1 MSLSRRLIQAKPLSR
16 LNFFKKFPQ
25 VPVLA
30 GRDLFPS
37 VCTMKP
43 CTHCFATLLLS
54 FGFLLSSCSKKQES
68 GIPVGQFASLTG
80 PQATF
85 GQSTDKGVQLALGE
99 INGAGGVLGQPIRVI
114 TKDNQSKPGE
124 TSTAVR
130 ELITRDR
137 VVALIGE
144 VASGRSLEA
153 APIAQR
159 SGIPMISPASTN
171 EKVTETGDHIFRVC
185 FIDPFQGTVC
195 AKFAHKLG
203 ATKVAILTD
212 VSKDY
217 SLGLAKSFKDEFIKE
232 GGVITGTQSY
242 SGGDKDF
249 SAQLTAIKAGNPQ
262 VVFLPAYYTEA
273 PLIIRQAR
281 QLGIT
286 VPFIGGDGW
295 DSPELVAVGGAS
307 VEGCYFSNHFSNQ
320 STDPKVMAF
329 VDAYRKK
336 YNQDPDAMVALGY
349 DALYL
354 LADAMK
360 RAGTTDPAKVNA
372 AIAASKDFPGVTGKI
387 TLDEHRNPNKPAVML
402 AVKNGKFTYVET
414 IAP

>member
-1 MSLSRRLIQAKPLSR
+1 M
-16 LNFFKKFPQ
+16 KKFPTQ
-25 VPVLA
+25 VGLLFLA
-30 GRDLFPS
+30 FI
-37 VCTMKP
+37 
-43 CTHCFATLLLS
+43 
-54 FGFLLSSCSKKQES
+54 FGLTACSKKQEN

-80 PQATF
+80 AQATF
-85 GQSTDKGVQLALGE
+85 GQSTDKGVQLALEE
-99 INGAGGVLGQPIRVI
+99 INGSGGVLGKPLRVI
-114 TKDNQSKPGE
+114 TRDNESKPGE

-130 ELITRDR
+130 ELITRDK

-195 AKFAHKLG
+195 AKFARQLG
-203 ATKVAILTD
+203 ATRAAILID

-217 SLGLAKSFKDEFIKE
+217 SIGLAKSFKKEFLAE
-232 GGVITGTQSY
+232 GGVITGEQSY

-249 SAQLTAIKAGNPQ
+249 NAQLTAIKDAKEPPQ
-262 VVFLPAYYTEA
+262 VIFLPAYYTEA

-295 DSPELVAVGGAS
+295 DSPELVAVGGPAM
-307 VEGCYFSNHFSNQ
+307 EGCYFSNHFSNQ
-320 STDPKVMAF
+320 STEPQVVAF

-336 YNQDPDAMVALGY
+336 YGDDPDAMVALGY
-349 DALYL
+349 DALKL

-360 RAGTTDPAKVNA
+360 RAGTTDPDKVNA
-372 AIAASKDFPGVTGKI
+372 AIAATKDFPGVTGKI
-387 TLDEHRNPNKPAVML
+387 TLDEHRNPTKPAVIL
-402 AVKNGKFTYVET
+402 EVKNGKFTYVET
-414 IAP
+414 VAP

>member
-1 MSLSRRLIQAKPLSR
+1 
-16 LNFFKKFPQ
+16 
-25 VPVLA
+25 
-30 GRDLFPS
+30 
-37 VCTMKP
+37 MKNHRP
-43 CTHCFATLLLS
+43 TLLLALFAS
-54 FGFLLSSCSKKQES
+54 ILSLSSCSKKQEP

-80 PQATF
+80 AQATF
-85 GQSTDKGVQLALGE
+85 GQSTDNGVRLALEE
-99 INGAGGVLGQPIRVI
+99 INAAGGVLGQPLRLI

-130 ELITRDR
+130 ELITRDK
-137 VVALIGE
+137 VVALLGE

-195 AKFAHKLG
+195 AKFARKLG
-203 ATKVAILTD
+203 ATKAGIITD

-217 SLGLAKSFKDEFIKE
+217 SLGLAKSFKAEFIKK
-232 GGVITGTQSY
+232 GGVITGEQSY

-249 SAQLTAIKAGNPQ
+249 SAQLTAIKADNPQ
-262 VVFLPAYYTEA
+262 VIFLPSYYTEA

-295 DSPELVAVGGAS
+295 DSPELVSVGGPS

-320 STDPKVMAF
+320 STDPKVVAF
-329 VDAYRKK
+329 VESYRKK
-336 YNQDPDAMVALGY
+336 YSTDPDAMVALGY
-349 DALYL
+349 DSVYL

-360 RAGTTDPAKVNA
+360 RAGTTDPAKVTP
-372 AIAASKDFPGVTGKI
+372 AIASTKDFQGVTGKI
-387 TLDEHRNPNKPAVML
+387 SLDDHRNPTKPAVML
-402 AVKNGKFTYVET
+402 QIKNGKFAYVET

>member
-1 MSLSRRLIQAKPLSR
+1 
-16 LNFFKKFPQ
+16 
-25 VPVLA
+25 
-30 GRDLFPS
+30 
-37 VCTMKP
+37 MKLP
-43 CTHCFATLLLS
+43 FLPI
-54 FGFLLSSCSKKQES
+54 FLLFLTFALGLPSCSKKIET

-80 PQATF
+80 AQATF
-85 GQSTDKGVQLALGE
+85 GQSTDKGVRLALDE
-99 INGAGGVLGQPIRVI
+99 INGSGGVLGQPIRLI

-171 EKVTETGDHIFRVC
+171 EKVTEAGDHIFRVC

-195 AKFAHKLG
+195 AKFAKELG
-203 ATKVAILTD
+203 ATKAAILTD

-217 SLGLAKSFKDEFIKE
+217 SLGLAKSFRERFSKD
-232 GGVITGTQSY
+232 GGTITGEQSY

-249 SAQLTAIKAGNPQ
+249 SAQLTAIKSANPE

-273 PLIIRQAR
+273 PLIIHQAR
-281 QLGIT
+281 QFGIT

-295 DSPELVAVGGAS
+295 DSPELISVGGPAM
-307 VEGCYFSNHFSNQ
+307 EGCFFSNHFSNQ
-320 STDPKVMAF
+320 STDPQVVAF
-329 VDAYRKK
+329 VNAYRKK
-336 YNQDPDAMVALGY
+336 YNEDPDAMVALGY
-349 DALYL
+349 DALRL

-360 RAGTTDPAKVNA
+360 RAGTSDPAKVNE
-372 AIAASKDFPGVTGKI
+372 AIAATKDFQGVTGKI

-402 AVKNGKFTYVET
+402 KVKDGKFTYVET
-414 IAP
+414 VNP

>member
-1 MSLSRRLIQAKPLSR
+1 L
-16 LNFFKKFPQ
+16 
-25 VPVLA
+25 
-30 GRDLFPS
+30 
-37 VCTMKP
+37 
-43 CTHCFATLLLS
+43 
-54 FGFLLSSCSKKQES
+54 
-68 GIPVGQFASLTG
+68 
-80 PQATF
+80 
-85 GQSTDKGVQLALGE
+85 
-99 INGAGGVLGQPIRVI
+99 I

-130 ELITRDR
+130 ELITRDK
-137 VVALIGE
+137 VVALLGE

-159 SGIPMISPASTN
+159 SGIPMISPGATN

-203 ATKVAILTD
+203 AIKAALLVD

-217 SLGLAKSFKDEFIKE
+217 SIGLAKSFKQEFEKE
-232 GGVITGTQSY
+232 GGTITGQQSY

-249 SAQLTAIKAGNPQ
+249 SAQLTAIKADNPQ
-262 VVFLPAYYTEA
+262 VIFLPAYYTEA

-286 VPFIGGDGW
+286 IPFIGGDGW
-295 DSPELVAVGGAS
+295 DSPELVQVGGDA

-320 STDPKVMAF
+320 STDPQVVAF
-329 VDAYRKK
+329 VQNYRKK
-336 YNQDPDAMVALGY
+336 YGEDPDAMAALSY
-349 DALYL
+349 DSVNL

-360 RAGTTDPAKVNA
+360 RAGTTDPAKVTA
-372 AIAASKDFPGVTGKI
+372 ALAATKDFSGVTGKI
-387 TLDEHRNPNKPAVML
+387 TFDEHRNPIKPAVIL
-402 AVKNGKFTYVET
+402 QVKGGKFNYVESV
-414 IAP
+414 AP

>member
-1 MSLSRRLIQAKPLSR
+1 
-16 LNFFKKFPQ
+16 
-25 VPVLA
+25 
-30 GRDLFPS
+30 
-37 VCTMKP
+37 MKP
-43 CTHCFATLLLS
+43 FYPQATLLL
-54 FGFLLSSCSKKQES
+54 LALSLGMLSCSKKQES
-68 GIPVGQFASLTG
+68 GIPVGQFGSLTG
-80 PQATF
+80 AQATF
-85 GQSTDKGVQLALGE
+85 GQSTDKGVQLALEE
-99 INGAGGVLGQPIRVI
+99 INNSGGVLGQQLRVI
-114 TKDNQSKPGE
+114 TKDNESKPGE

-195 AKFAHKLG
+195 AKFAHELK
-203 ATKVAILTD
+203 ATKAAILVD

-217 SLGLAKSFKDEFIKE
+217 SLGLAKSFKKEFLSE
-232 GGVITGTQSY
+232 GGVITAEQSY

-249 SAQLTAIKAGNPQ
+249 SAQLTAIKSAAQPPD
-262 VVFLPAYYTEA
+262 VIFLPAYYTEA

-295 DSPELVAVGGAS
+295 DSPELVGVGGAA

-320 STDPKVMAF
+320 STDPQVVAF
-329 VDAYRKK
+329 VDTYRKK
-336 YNQDPDAMVALGY
+336 YGQDPDAMTALGY
-349 DALYL
+349 DALKL

-360 RAGTTDPAKVNA
+360 RAGTTDPDKVNA
-372 AIAASKDFPGVTGKI
+372 AIAATKDFPGVTGKI
-387 TLDEHRNPNKPAVML
+387 TLDDHRNPTKPAVIL
-402 AVKNGKFTYVET
+402 EVKNGKFAYVET
-414 IAP
+414 VAP

>member
-1 MSLSRRLIQAKPLSR
+1 
-16 LNFFKKFPQ
+16 
-25 VPVLA
+25 
-30 GRDLFPS
+30 
-37 VCTMKP
+37 MKATRSP
-43 CTHCFATLLLS
+43 YTLLLIL
-54 FGFLLSSCSKKQES
+54 GLALSSCSKKQEP

-80 PQATF
+80 AQASF
-85 GQSTDKGVQLALGE
+85 GQSTDKGVQLALAE
-99 INGAGGVLGQPIRVI
+99 INAAGGVLGQPLRII

-130 ELITRDR
+130 ELIARNK

-185 FIDPFQGTVC
+185 FIDPFQGT
-195 AKFAHKLG
+195 
-203 ATKVAILTD
+203 
-212 VSKDY
+212 
-217 SLGLAKSFKDEFIKE
+217 
-232 GGVITGTQSY
+232 GGVITGEQSY

-249 SAQLTAIKAGNPQ
+249 SAQLTAIKADNPQ
-262 VVFLPAYYTEA
+262 VIFLPAYYTEA

-286 VPFIGGDGW
+286 VPFVGGDGW
-295 DSPELVAVGGAS
+295 DSPELVGVGGSA
-307 VEGCYFSNHFSNQ
+307 VEGCYFSNHFSDQ
-320 STDPKVMAF
+320 SKDPRVVSF

-336 YNQDPDAMVALGY
+336 YNGEPDAMVALGY
-349 DALYL
+349 DSVYL

-372 AIAASKDFPGVTGKI
+372 AIAATKDFPGVTGKI

-402 AVKNGKFTYVET
+402 QVKDGKFAYVET
-414 IAP
+414 VAP

>member
-1 MSLSRRLIQAKPLSR
+1 MRRL
-16 LNFFKKFPQ
+16 
-25 VPVLA
+25 
-30 GRDLFPS
+30 PS
-37 VCTMKP
+37 
-43 CTHCFATLLLS
+43 LLLLAA
-54 FGFLLSSCSKKQES
+54 LLSSPSCSKRQEP
-68 GIPVGQFASLTG
+68 GIQVGQFASLTG
-80 PQATF
+80 AQATF
-85 GQSTDKGVQLALGE
+85 GQSTDKGVRLALKE
-99 INGAGGVLGQPIRVI
+99 INDSGGVLGQPLRVT

-130 ELITRDR
+130 ELITRDK

-195 AKFAHKLG
+195 AKFARKLG
-203 ATKVAILTD
+203 ASKAAILTD

-217 SLGLAKSFKDEFIKE
+217 SLGLARSFKQEFVKT
-232 GGVITGTQSY
+232 GGTILGEQSY
-242 SGGDKDF
+242 TGGDKDF
-249 SAQLTAIKAGNPQ
+249 SAQLTAIKAGNPD
-262 VVFLPAYYTEA
+262 VIFLPAYYTEA

-286 VPFIGGDGW
+286 VPFVGGDGW
-295 DSPELVAVGGAS
+295 DSPELIAVGGPA

-320 STDPKVMAF
+320 STDPQVVAF
-329 VDAYRKK
+329 VKAYRDT
-336 YNQDPDAMVALGY
+336 YHEDPDAMVALGY
-349 DALYL
+349 DALKL

-360 RAGTTDPAKVNA
+360 RAGTSDPAKVNA
-372 AIAASKDFPGVTGKI
+372 AIATTKEFPGVTGKI
-387 TLDEHRNPNKPAVML
+387 TLDEHRNPTKPAVML
-402 AVKNGKFTYVET
+402 QVKDGKFAYVET

>member
-1 MSLSRRLIQAKPLSR
+1 
-16 LNFFKKFPQ
+16 
-25 VPVLA
+25 
-30 GRDLFPS
+30 
-37 VCTMKP
+37 MKGISSQ
-43 CTHCFATLLLS
+43 S
-54 FGFLLSSCSKKQES
+54 FFLLVALTVLPAITSCSKKVQT
-68 GIPVGQFASLTG
+68 GIPVGQFGSLTG
-80 PQATF
+80 AQATF
-85 GQSTDKGVQLALGE
+85 GESSDKGVQLALEE
-99 INGAGGVLGQPIRVI
+99 INTSGGVLGQQVRLI
-114 TKDNQSKPGE
+114 TRDNQSKPGE
-124 TSTAVR
+124 TSTTVR
-130 ELITRDR
+130 ELITRDK

-159 SGIPMISPASTN
+159 SGIPMISPSSTS
-171 EKVTETGDHIFRVC
+171 EKVTEAGDHIFRVC
-185 FIDPFQGTVC
+185 FIDPFQGKVC
-195 AKFAHKLG
+195 AKFARGLG
-203 ATKVAILTD
+203 VTKAAILTD

-217 SLGLAKSFKDEFIKE
+217 SLGLTKSFRAEFTKG
-232 GGVITGTQSY
+232 GGVITGEQSY

-262 VVFLPAYYTEA
+262 VIFLPAYYTEA

-295 DSPELVAVGGAS
+295 DSPELVAVGGDS

-320 STDPKVMAF
+320 SADPKVTSF
-329 VDAYRKK
+329 VTAYRKK
-336 YNQDPDAMVALGY
+336 YGSDPDAISALGY
-349 DALYL
+349 DTLRI

-372 AIAASKDFPGVTGKI
+372 AITTTKDFPGVTGKI
-387 TLDEHRNPNKPAVML
+387 TLDEHRNPNKPAVIL
-402 AVKNGKFTYVET
+402 QVKNGKFVYVET

>member
-1 MSLSRRLIQAKPLSR
+1 MKHSRPAVI
-16 LNFFKKFPQ
+16 
-25 VPVLA
+25 LA
-30 GRDLFPS
+30 LVGTILTS
-37 VCTMKP
+37 
-43 CTHCFATLLLS
+43 
-54 FGFLLSSCSKKQES
+54 SSCSRKQEP

-80 PQATF
+80 GQASF
-85 GQSTDKGVQLALGE
+85 GQSTDKGVQLALAE
-99 INGAGGVLGQPIRVI
+99 INAAGGVLGQPLRII

-130 ELITRDR
+130 ELITRNK

-195 AKFAHKLG
+195 AKFSRKLG
-203 ATKVAILTD
+203 FTKAGIITD

-217 SLGLAKSFKDEFIKE
+217 SLGLAKSFKQEFTAN
-232 GGVITGTQSY
+232 GGVITGEQSY

-249 SAQLTAIKAGNPQ
+249 SAQLTAIKADNPQ
-262 VVFLPAYYTEA
+262 VIFLPAYYTEA

-295 DSPELVAVGGAS
+295 DSPELVGVGGSS
-307 VEGCYFSNHFSNQ
+307 VEGCYFSNHFSDQ
-320 STDPKVMAF
+320 SKDPRVVAF

-336 YNQDPDAMVALGY
+336 YNGEPDAMVALGY
-349 DALYL
+349 DSVYL

-372 AIAASKDFPGVTGKI
+372 AIAVTKDFPGVTGKI
-387 TLDEHRNPNKPAVML
+387 TLDAHRNPTKSAVML
-402 AVKNGKFTYVET
+402 QVKNGKFAYVET

>member
-1 MSLSRRLIQAKPLSR
+1 MKNACPLRFIALSGLMALA
-16 LNFFKKFPQ
+16 FP
-25 VPVLA
+25 
-30 GRDLFPS
+30 
-37 VCTMKP
+37 
-43 CTHCFATLLLS
+43 
-54 FGFLLSSCSKKQES
+54 SCSKKQES

-80 PQATF
+80 AQASF
-85 GQSTDKGVQLALGE
+85 GQSTDKGVQLALEE
-99 INGAGGVLGQPIRVI
+99 INAAGGVLGQPLRVI

-130 ELITRDR
+130 ELITRNK

-195 AKFAHKLG
+195 AKFARKLG
-203 ATKVAILTD
+203 VTKAAVLTD

-217 SLGLAKSFKDEFIKE
+217 SLGLAKSFEKEFTAG
-232 GGVITGTQSY
+232 GGVITGKQSY

-281 QLGIT
+281 QLGIS

-295 DSPELVAVGGAS
+295 DSPELVAVGGPS
-307 VEGCYFSNHFSNQ
+307 VEGCYFSNHFSEQ
-320 STDPKVMAF
+320 STDPRVVAF

-336 YNQDPDAMVALGY
+336 YGGNPDAMVALGY
-349 DALYL
+349 DSLRL

-360 RAGTTDPAKVNA
+360 RAGTTDPAKVNTA
-372 AIAASKDFPGVTGKI
+372 LASTKDFPGVTGKI
-387 TLDEHRNPNKPAVML
+387 TLDEHRNPTKPAVML
-402 AVKNGKFTYVET
+402 QVKDGKFAYVET
-414 IAP
+414 VAP

>member
-1 MSLSRRLIQAKPLSR
+1 MTNLSTRVAFSLVVLS
-16 LNFFKKFPQ
+16 L
-25 VPVLA
+25 V
-30 GRDLFPS
+30 
-37 VCTMKP
+37 
-43 CTHCFATLLLS
+43 TL
-54 FGFLLSSCSKKQES
+54 SCSKKKEA

-80 PQATF
+80 AQATF
-85 GQSTDKGVQLALGE
+85 GQSTDKGVQMALEE
-99 INGAGGVLGQPIRVI
+99 INSSGGVLGQPIRLI

-130 ELITRDR
+130 ELITRDK
-137 VVALIGE
+137 VMALIGE

-159 SGIPMISPASTN
+159 NGIPMISPASTN

-195 AKFAHKLG
+195 AKFAKKLG
-203 ATKVAILTD
+203 ATKAAILVD

-217 SLGLAKSFKDEFIKE
+217 SLGLAKSFKKEFEDK
-232 GGVITGTQSY
+232 GGTITGQQSY

-249 SAQLTAIKAGNPQ
+249 SAQLTAIKGANPE

-295 DSPELVAVGGAS
+295 DSPELVQVGGAA

-320 STDPKVMAF
+320 STDPKVVAF
-329 VDAYRKK
+329 VQSYRKK
-336 YNQDPDAMVALGY
+336 YGDDPDAMVALGY

-360 RAGTTDPAKVNA
+360 RAGTTDPAKVTE
-372 AIAASKDFPGVTGKI
+372 AIAATKDFPGITGKI

-402 AVKNGKFTYVET
+402 QIKNGKFSFVESV
-414 IAP
+414 AP

>member
-1 MSLSRRLIQAKPLSR
+1 MRFPDSR
-16 LNFFKKFPQ
+16 
-25 VPVLA
+25 VVLLVA
-30 GRDLFPS
+30 A
-37 VCTMKP
+37 VCLP
-43 CTHCFATLLLS
+43 F
-54 FGFLLSSCSKKQES
+54 SSCSKKQES
-68 GIPVGQFASLTG
+68 GIPIGQFASLTG
-80 PQATF
+80 AQATF
-85 GQSTDKGVQLALGE
+85 GQSTDKGVQLALEE
-99 INGAGGVLGQPIRVI
+99 INNSGGVLGQPFRLI

-195 AKFAHKLG
+195 AKFARKLG
-203 ATKVAILTD
+203 ATKAAVLVD

-217 SLGLAKSFKDEFIKE
+217 SLGLAKSFKEEFTKN
-232 GGVITGTQSY
+232 GGVITGEQSY

-249 SAQLTAIKAGNPQ
+249 SAQLTAVKANNPD
-262 VVFLPAYYTEA
+262 VIFLPAYYTEA

-295 DSPELVAVGGAS
+295 DSTELVAVGGSS

-320 STDPKVMAF
+320 STDPKVVAF

-336 YNQDPDAMVALGY
+336 YNEDPDAMVALGY
-349 DALYL
+349 DALHL

-360 RAGTTDPAKVNA
+360 RAGTTDPAKVTA
-372 AIAASKDFPGVTGKI
+372 AIAETKDFPGVTGKI
-387 TLDEHRNPNKPAVML
+387 TLDEHRNPNKPAVIL
-402 AVKNGKFTYVET
+402 QVKDGKFVYVET

>member
-1 MSLSRRLIQAKPLSR
+1 MRNHHPA
-16 LNFFKKFPQ
+16 
-25 VPVLA
+25 
-30 GRDLFPS
+30 
-37 VCTMKP
+37 
-43 CTHCFATLLLS
+43 LLLLL
-54 FGFLLSSCSKKQES
+54 FGTILGASSCSKRQEQ

-80 PQATF
+80 AQATF
-85 GQSTDKGVQLALGE
+85 GQSTDKGVRLALEE
-99 INGAGGVLGQPIRVI
+99 INAAGGVLGQPLRLI

-130 ELITRDR
+130 ELITRDK
-137 VVALIGE
+137 VVALLGE

-195 AKFAHKLG
+195 AKFARKLG
-203 ATKVAILTD
+203 FTKAAILTD

-217 SLGLAKSFKDEFIKE
+217 SLGLAKSFQAEFTKE
-232 GGVITGTQSY
+232 GGAITGTQSY

-249 SAQLTAIKAGNPQ
+249 SAQLTAVKADNPQ
-262 VVFLPAYYTEA
+262 VIFLPAYYTEA

-286 VPFIGGDGW
+286 APFIGGDGW
-295 DSPELVAVGGAS
+295 DSPELVAVGGDS

-320 STDPKVMAF
+320 STDPKVVAF
-329 VDAYRKK
+329 VESYRKK
-336 YNQDPDAMVALGY
+336 YSTDPDAMVALGY
-349 DALYL
+349 DSVYL

-360 RAGTTDPAKVNA
+360 RAGTTDPAKVTP
-372 AIAASKDFPGVTGKI
+372 AIAATKDFQGLTGRI
-387 TLDEHRNPNKPAVML
+387 TLDDHRNPTKPAVML
-402 AVKNGKFTYVET
+402 QVKNGKFAYVET

>member
-1 MSLSRRLIQAKPLSR
+1 MAMA
-16 LNFFKKFPQ
+16 F
-25 VPVLA
+25 
-30 GRDLFPS
+30 
-37 VCTMKP
+37 
-43 CTHCFATLLLS
+43 
-54 FGFLLSSCSKKQES
+54 SSCSKKQEP

-80 PQATF
+80 AQATF
-85 GQSTDKGVQLALGE
+85 GQSADKGVQLALEE
-99 INGAGGVLGQPIRVI
+99 INCSGGVLGQPLRII

-130 ELITRDR
+130 ELITRNK

-195 AKFAHKLG
+195 AKFAGKLG
-203 ATKVAILTD
+203 AKKAAMLVD

-217 SLGLAKSFKDEFIKE
+217 SMGLAKSFREQFQKE
-232 GGVITGTQSY
+232 GGTITGQQSY

-249 SAQLTAIKAGNPQ
+249 SSQLTAIKADNPQ
-262 VVFLPAYYTEA
+262 IIFLPAYYTEA

-295 DSPELVAVGGAS
+295 DSTELVGVGGSS
-307 VEGCYFSNHFSNQ
+307 VEGCYFSNHFSSQ
-320 STDPKVMAF
+320 STDPKVVAF
-329 VDAYRKK
+329 VQAYRKK
-336 YNQDPDAMVALGY
+336 HNDEPDAMVALGY
-349 DALYL
+349 DSVYL

-372 AIAASKDFPGVTGKI
+372 AIAATKDFPGVTGKI
-387 TLDEHRNPNKPAVML
+387 TLDAHRNPTKPAVML
-402 AVKNGKFTYVET
+402 QVKDGKFVYVET

>member
-1 MSLSRRLIQAKPLSR
+1 MRNHHPA
-16 LNFFKKFPQ
+16 
-25 VPVLA
+25 
-30 GRDLFPS
+30 
-37 VCTMKP
+37 
-43 CTHCFATLLLS
+43 LLLLL
-54 FGFLLSSCSKKQES
+54 FGTILGVSSCSKRQEQ

-80 PQATF
+80 AQATF
-85 GQSTDKGVQLALGE
+85 GQSTDKGVRLALEE
-99 INGAGGVLGQPIRVI
+99 INAAGGVLGQPLRLI

-130 ELITRDR
+130 ELITRDK
-137 VVALIGE
+137 VVALLGE

-195 AKFAHKLG
+195 AKFARKLG
-203 ATKVAILTD
+203 FTKAAILTD

-217 SLGLAKSFKDEFIKE
+217 SLGLAKSFQAEFTKE
-232 GGVITGTQSY
+232 GGAITGTQSY

-249 SAQLTAIKAGNPQ
+249 SAQLTAVKADNPQ
-262 VVFLPAYYTEA
+262 VIFLPAYYTEA

-286 VPFIGGDGW
+286 APFIGGDGW
-295 DSPELVAVGGAS
+295 DSPELVAVGGDS

-320 STDPKVMAF
+320 STDPKVVAF
-329 VDAYRKK
+329 VESYRKK
-336 YNQDPDAMVALGY
+336 YSTDPDAMVALGY
-349 DALYL
+349 DSVYL

-360 RAGTTDPAKVNA
+360 RAGTTDPAKVTP
-372 AIAASKDFPGVTGKI
+372 AIAATKDFQGLTGRI
-387 TLDEHRNPNKPAVML
+387 TLDDHRNPTKPAVML
-402 AVKNGKFTYVET
+402 QVKNGKFAYVET

>member
-1 MSLSRRLIQAKPLSR
+1 MKHSRPA
-16 LNFFKKFPQ
+16 
-25 VPVLA
+25 
-30 GRDLFPS
+30 
-37 VCTMKP
+37 
-43 CTHCFATLLLS
+43 LLLVLVGTILTS
-54 FGFLLSSCSKKQES
+54 SSCSRKQEP

-80 PQATF
+80 GQASF
-85 GQSTDKGVQLALGE
+85 GQSTDKGVQLALAE
-99 INGAGGVLGQPIRVI
+99 INAAGGVLGQPLRII

-130 ELITRDR
+130 ELITRNK

-195 AKFAHKLG
+195 AKFSRKLG
-203 ATKVAILTD
+203 FKKAAIITD

-217 SLGLAKSFKDEFIKE
+217 SLGLAKSFKQEFTAN
-232 GGVITGTQSY
+232 GGVITGEQSY

-249 SAQLTAIKAGNPQ
+249 SAQLTAIKADNPQ
-262 VVFLPAYYTEA
+262 VIFLPAYYTEA

-295 DSPELVAVGGAS
+295 DSPELVGVGGSS
-307 VEGCYFSNHFSNQ
+307 VEGCYFSNHFSDQ
-320 STDPKVMAF
+320 SKDPRVVAF

-336 YNQDPDAMVALGY
+336 YNGEPDAMVALGY
-349 DALYL
+349 DSVYL

-360 RAGTTDPAKVNA
+360 RAGTTEPAKVNA
-372 AIAASKDFPGVTGKI
+372 AIAATKDFPGVTGKI
-387 TLDEHRNPNKPAVML
+387 TLDSHRNPTKPAVML
-402 AVKNGKFTYVET
+402 QVKDGKFAYVET

>member
-1 MSLSRRLIQAKPLSR
+1 MTRRISLFLP
-16 LNFFKKFPQ
+16 F
-25 VPVLA
+25 
-30 GRDLFPS
+30 LF
-37 VCTMKP
+37 VI
-43 CTHCFATLLLS
+43 
-54 FGFLLSSCSKKQES
+54 SSCSKKQET
-68 GIPVGQFASLTG
+68 GIPVGQFGSLTG
-80 PQATF
+80 AQATF
-85 GQSTDKGVQLALGE
+85 GQSTDNGVRLALDE
-99 INGAGGVLGQPIRVI
+99 VNAAGGVLGQPLRLI

-130 ELITRDR
+130 ELITRNK

-159 SGIPMISPASTN
+159 SGIPMITPASTN

-195 AKFAHKLG
+195 AKFARKLG
-203 ATKVAILTD
+203 TKKAAVLTD

-217 SLGLAKSFKDEFIKE
+217 SLGLAKSFNEEFVKE
-232 GGVITGTQSY
+232 GGVIAGQQSY

-249 SAQLTAIKAGNPQ
+249 SAQLTAVKADNPD
-262 VVFLPAYYTEA
+262 VIFLPAYYTEA

-295 DSPELVAVGGAS
+295 DSPELVSVGGPA

-320 STDPKVMAF
+320 STDPKVVEF
-329 VDAYRKK
+329 VKAYRAK
-336 YNQDPDAMVALGY
+336 YNTDPDAMVALGY
-349 DALYL
+349 DSLKL

-360 RAGTTDPAKVNA
+360 RSGTTDPAKVTA
-372 AIAASKDFPGVTGKI
+372 TLAETKDFDGVTGKI
-387 TLDEHRNPNKPAVML
+387 TLDAHRNPNKPAVIL
-402 AVKNGKFTYVET
+402 QVKNGKFAYVET

>member
-1 MSLSRRLIQAKPLSR
+1 
-16 LNFFKKFPQ
+16 
-25 VPVLA
+25 
-30 GRDLFPS
+30 
-37 VCTMKP
+37 MKATRSP
-43 CTHCFATLLLS
+43 YTLLLIL
-54 FGFLLSSCSKKQES
+54 GLALSSCSKKQEP

-80 PQATF
+80 AQASF
-85 GQSTDKGVQLALGE
+85 GQSTDKGVQLALAE
-99 INGAGGVLGQPIRVI
+99 INAAGGVLGQPLRII

-130 ELITRDR
+130 ELITRNK

-195 AKFAHKLG
+195 AKFSRKLG
-203 ATKVAILTD
+203 FKKAAIITD

-217 SLGLAKSFKDEFIKE
+217 SLGLAKSFKQEFTAN
-232 GGVITGTQSY
+232 GGVITGEQSY

-249 SAQLTAIKAGNPQ
+249 SAQLTAIKADNPQ
-262 VVFLPAYYTEA
+262 VIFLPAYYTEA

-286 VPFIGGDGW
+286 VPFVGGDGW
-295 DSPELVAVGGAS
+295 DSPELVGVGGSA
-307 VEGCYFSNHFSNQ
+307 VEGCYFSNHFSDQ
-320 STDPKVMAF
+320 SKDPRVVAF

-336 YNQDPDAMVALGY
+336 YNGEPDAMVALGY
-349 DALYL
+349 DSVYL

-372 AIAASKDFPGVTGKI
+372 AIAATKDFPGVTGKI
-387 TLDEHRNPNKPAVML
+387 TLDDHRNPNKPAVML
-402 AVKNGKFTYVET
+402 QVKNGKFAYVET
-414 IAP
+414 VAP

>member
-1 MSLSRRLIQAKPLSR
+1 MKHPVPFLILFSALI
-16 LNFFKKFPQ
+16 
-25 VPVLA
+25 LA
-30 GRDLFPS
+30 P
-37 VCTMKP
+37 
-43 CTHCFATLLLS
+43 
-54 FGFLLSSCSKKQES
+54 SCSRKQEP

-80 PQATF
+80 GQATF
-85 GQSTDKGVQLALGE
+85 GQSTDKGVQLALKE
-99 INGAGGVLGQPIRVI
+99 INAAGGVLGQPLRVV

-130 ELITRDR
+130 ELITRDK

-171 EKVTETGDHIFRVC
+171 EKVTEAGDHIFRVC

-195 AKFAHKLG
+195 GKFARKLG
-203 ATKVAILTD
+203 ASRAAVLTD
-212 VSKDY
+212 VAKDY
-217 SLGLAKSFKDEFIKE
+217 SLGLARSFKQEFTRT
-232 GGVITGTQSY
+232 GGTIIGEQSY
-242 SGGDKDF
+242 TGGDKDF
-249 SAQLTAIKAGNPQ
+249 SSQLTAIKAGNPD
-262 VVFLPAYYTEA
+262 VIFLPAYYTEA

-286 VPFIGGDGW
+286 APFVGGDGW
-295 DSPELVAVGGAS
+295 DSPELVTVGGSA

-320 STDPKVMAF
+320 STDPRVVAF
-329 VDAYRKK
+329 VKAYRDAYHE
-336 YNQDPDAMVALGY
+336 DPDAMVALGY
-349 DALYL
+349 DALNL

-372 AIAASKDFPGVTGKI
+372 AIAGTKDFPGVTGKI
-387 TLDEHRNPNKPAVML
+387 TLDEHRNPTKPAVML
-402 AVKNGKFTYVET
+402 QVKDGKFAYVET

>member
-1 MSLSRRLIQAKPLSR
+1 MNGIISKSL
-16 LNFFKKFPQ
+16 F
-25 VPVLA
+25 
-30 GRDLFPS
+30 
-37 VCTMKP
+37 
-43 CTHCFATLLLS
+43 LLLS
-54 FGFLLSSCSKKQES
+54 LCVCNAITSCTKKEQT
-68 GIPVGQFASLTG
+68 GIPVGQFGSLTG
-80 PQATF
+80 AQATF
-85 GQSTDKGVQLALGE
+85 GESSDKGVQLALDE
-99 INGAGGVLGQPIRVI
+99 INAAGGVLGQQIRLI

-124 TSTAVR
+124 TSTVVR
-130 ELITRDR
+130 ELITRNK

-159 SGIPMISPASTN
+159 NGIPMISPSSTS
-171 EKVTETGDHIFRVC
+171 EKVTESGDHIFRVC
-185 FIDPFQGTVC
+185 FIDPFQGKVC
-195 AKFAHKLG
+195 AKFARGLG
-203 ATKVAILTD
+203 ITKAAILTD

-217 SLGLAKSFKDEFIKE
+217 SMGLTKSFKAEFTKD
-232 GGVITGTQSY
+232 GSVITGEQSY

-262 VVFLPAYYTEA
+262 AIFLPAYYTDA

-295 DSPELVAVGGAS
+295 DSPELVAVGGNS

-320 STDPKVMAF
+320 STDPRVTSF
-329 VDAYRKK
+329 VTAYRKK
-336 YNQDPDAMVALGY
+336 YGSDPDAISALGY
-349 DALYL
+349 DALYI

-360 RAGTTDPAKVNA
+360 RAETTDPAKVNA
-372 AIAASKDFPGVTGKI
+372 AIATTKDFPGVTGKI

-402 AVKNGKFTYVET
+402 QVKNGKFVYVET

>member
-1 MSLSRRLIQAKPLSR
+1 MKFLKLSS
-16 LNFFKKFPQ
+16 
-25 VPVLA
+25 
-30 GRDLFPS
+30 
-37 VCTMKP
+37 
-43 CTHCFATLLLS
+43 TLLLATLS
-54 FGFLLSSCSKKQES
+54 LSGSSCSKKQES

-80 PQATF
+80 GQATF
-85 GQSTDKGVQLALGE
+85 GQSTDKGVQLALEE
-99 INGAGGVLGQPIRVI
+99 INGSGGVLGQPIRMI
-114 TKDNQSKPGE
+114 TKDNQYKPGE
-124 TSTAVR
+124 TSTVVR
-130 ELITRDR
+130 ELITRDK

-195 AKFAHKLG
+195 AKFAGKL
-203 ATKVAILTD
+203 AAKKAAIITD

-217 SLGLAKSFKDEFIKE
+217 SLGLAKSFKAEFLKN
-232 GGVITGTQSY
+232 GGVITGEQSY

-249 SAQLTAIKAGNPQ
+249 SAQLTAIKSANPD

-286 VPFIGGDGW
+286 APFIGGDGW
-295 DSPELVAVGGAS
+295 DSTELISVGGSA

-320 STDPKVMAF
+320 STDPQVVAF

-336 YNQDPDAMVALGY
+336 YHEDPDAMVALGY
-349 DALYL
+349 DSLKL

-360 RAGTTDPAKVNA
+360 RAGTTDPDKVNA
-372 AIAASKDFPGVTGKI
+372 AIAATKDFPGITGKI
-387 TLDEHRNPNKPAVML
+387 TLDEHRNPTKSAVML
-402 AVKNGKFTYVET
+402 QVKNGKFAYVET

>member
-1 MSLSRRLIQAKPLSR
+1 MRNHHPA
-16 LNFFKKFPQ
+16 
-25 VPVLA
+25 
-30 GRDLFPS
+30 
-37 VCTMKP
+37 
-43 CTHCFATLLLS
+43 LLLLL
-54 FGFLLSSCSKKQES
+54 FGLILGVCSCSKKQEQ
-68 GIPVGQFASLTG
+68 GIPVGQFGSLTG
-80 PQATF
+80 AQATF
-85 GQSTDKGVQLALGE
+85 GQSTDNGLRLALEE
-99 INGAGGVLGQPIRVI
+99 INAAGGVLGQPLRLI

-130 ELITRDR
+130 ELITRDK
-137 VVALIGE
+137 VVALLGE

-195 AKFAHKLG
+195 AKFARKLG
-203 ATKVAILTD
+203 FTKAGIITD

-217 SLGLAKSFKDEFIKE
+217 SLGLAKSFQAEFTKE
-232 GGVITGTQSY
+232 GGTITGTQSY

-249 SAQLTAIKAGNPQ
+249 SAQLTAVKAGNPQ
-262 VVFLPAYYTEA
+262 VIFLPAYYTEA

-286 VPFIGGDGW
+286 APFIGGDGW
-295 DSPELVAVGGAS
+295 DSPELVAVGGDS

-320 STDPKVMAF
+320 SKDPKVIAF
-329 VDAYRKK
+329 VDSYRKK
-336 YNQDPDAMVALGY
+336 HNTDPDAMVALGY
-349 DALYL
+349 DSVYL

-360 RAGTTDPAKVNA
+360 RAGTTDPAKVTTALA
-372 AIAASKDFPGVTGKI
+372 ATKDFQGVTGKI
-387 TLDEHRNPNKPAVML
+387 TLDDHRNPTKPAVML
-402 AVKNGKFTYVET
+402 LVKNGKFAYVET

>member
-1 MSLSRRLIQAKPLSR
+1 MKHSRPAIL
-16 LNFFKKFPQ
+16 
-25 VPVLA
+25 LA
-30 GRDLFPS
+30 LVGTILTS
-37 VCTMKP
+37 
-43 CTHCFATLLLS
+43 
-54 FGFLLSSCSKKQES
+54 SSCSRKQEP

-80 PQATF
+80 GQASF
-85 GQSTDKGVQLALGE
+85 GQSTDKGVQLALAE
-99 INGAGGVLGQPIRVI
+99 INAAGGVLGQPLRII

-130 ELITRDR
+130 ELISRNK

-195 AKFAHKLG
+195 AKFSRKLG
-203 ATKVAILTD
+203 FTKAGIITD

-217 SLGLAKSFKDEFIKE
+217 SLGLAKSFKQEFTAN
-232 GGVITGTQSY
+232 GGVITGEQSY

-249 SAQLTAIKAGNPQ
+249 SAQLTAIKADNPQ
-262 VVFLPAYYTEA
+262 VIFLPAYYTEA

-286 VPFIGGDGW
+286 VPFVGGDGW
-295 DSPELVAVGGAS
+295 DSPELVGVGGSA
-307 VEGCYFSNHFSNQ
+307 VEGCYFSNHFSDQ
-320 STDPKVMAF
+320 SKDPRVVSF

-336 YNQDPDAMVALGY
+336 YNGEPDAMVALGY
-349 DALYL
+349 DSVYL

-372 AIAASKDFPGVTGKI
+372 AIAATKDFPGVTGKI

-402 AVKNGKFTYVET
+402 QVKNGKFAYVET
-414 IAP
+414 VAP